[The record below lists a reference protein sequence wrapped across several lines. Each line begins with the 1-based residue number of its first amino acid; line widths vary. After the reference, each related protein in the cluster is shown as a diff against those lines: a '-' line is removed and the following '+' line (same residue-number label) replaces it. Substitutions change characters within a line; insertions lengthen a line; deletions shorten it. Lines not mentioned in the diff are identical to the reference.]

1 MQFVEALK
9 VNTTLTEIDLTSIF
23 RLPHV
28 LSLLLMIA
36 IFLLKLFYLGNNL
49 GNDGAKYI
57 ADVLKVN
64 TTLEFLDIGC
74 ESFFCLFVFL
84 FFRLPFFSR

>member
-64 TTLEFLDIGC
+64 TTLTVLILGC
-74 ESFFCLFVFL
+74 E
-84 FFRLPFFSR
+84 